1 MIKQIKI
8 NQQIRS
14 SKKMDSCRHRGRS
27 QFSEKSL
34 NLLATTSMFPIIKQ
48 GDSQSAEMVSMEK
61 IVVHKKRR
69 SRSLSLKRNNN
80 SSKST
85 CQTDHT
91 APFMLNRQVSN
102 I

>member
-1 MIKQIKI
+1 
-8 NQQIRS
+8 
-14 SKKMDSCRHRGRS
+14 MDSFRHRGKPKLGEVS
-27 QFSEKSL
+27 SD
-34 NLLATTSMFPIIKQ
+34 LLATTSIFPIIKQ

-61 IVVHKKRR
+61 IVVHKIRR